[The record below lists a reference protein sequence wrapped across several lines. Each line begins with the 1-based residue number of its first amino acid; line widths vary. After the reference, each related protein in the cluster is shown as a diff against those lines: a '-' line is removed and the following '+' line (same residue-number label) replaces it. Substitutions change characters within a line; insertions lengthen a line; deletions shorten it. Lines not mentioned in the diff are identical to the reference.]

1 MANIP
6 IYKLTPTEA
15 VVDDTLI
22 KATPFVTGYTY
33 GGSITPS
40 DTPLTEA
47 VNAFYLAS
55 TNGTYTNFGGI
66 VVSALGFIYYKVGD
80 GYSFQAIVVG
90 DGGGSTDEIDG
101 DMLQISWTPT
111 NYTPLSIPTEV
122 DATNQLTAHLYGIDQ
137 VFNNS
142 TNWNTAYTDRNKWD
156 GGVTGLNAATGRA
169 SLGANT
175 IGSNLFTSTNPSAVR
190 FLRTNADNSISWLT
204 AAEFLT
210 AIGAGTSTGT
220 VSSVAMTVPTGLTVS
235 GSPITSSGTLAV
247 ALQSGY
253 QIPTT
258 TALTNAATAYSWGNH
273 AIAGYLTDDSNY
285 AKLNAANIFTA
296 NQNINK
302 TTPIFNIKS
311 TDATARKIEFL
322 NSSNVGVGNI
332 TSNVDGSLH
341 IQGSTDIELNAGS
354 ENNFRVTG
362 TNHFIEGLSS
372 GTQTKIIG
380 YNTTTGEINYQDPPG
395 DSGYAKLNIANTFT
409 AKQTTSFSSANYVS
423 EIYNTNALGNGLL
436 VQTSA
441 LGPQPIFNAQTAA
454 VNDLFRV
461 NANGTI
467 RMSNLPLSTKN
478 YIIGYDPTTGYIS
491 YQYAVPEYTASA
503 GVDLTS
509 NNFTLDINSLPLMSG
524 ASIVDADYFPIY
536 DSSTGAD
543 YKVLMSGLKSYIGG
557 FADPM
562 TTFGDII
569 FRGSSTPSRLP
580 IGSVGQVLTVS
591 NAGNFNIPSWQTPSG
606 GSGTVTSVTAG
617 NGMTQTG
624 TATINPTLNI
634 VSHEG
639 SAGSIGTINVGADA
653 IGVNLGTTSTTA
665 YRGDLGNAAYTGRIA
680 SLTTTGTSGAATFT
694 GNVLNIPNYSTTLGD
709 AAYDNYYINTLQLF
723 SAGVDGY
730 IDIYTIPSNT
740 ASTIFAVIDM
750 HIDHGLTTYKH
761 ISGHFSSDWAFNA
774 INRQNWVEQYSD
786 YRTSNI
792 SLTPELV
799 DNGTTGTFRIKVNSP
814 VTAEH
819 HYVLTVKYLHK

>member
-55 TNGTYTNFGGI
+55 TNGTYTNFGGL

-90 DGGGSTDEIDG
+90 DGGGGTDEIDG

-142 TNWNTAYTDRNKWD
+142 TNWNTAYGWGNHATAGYLTSFTETDPIYTASSWYTTTNNSTDWNTAYTDRNKWD
-156 GGVTGLNAATGRA
+156 GGVTGLNATTGRA

-175 IGSNLFTSTNPSAVR
+175 IGSNIFTSTNPGAVR
-190 FLRTNADNSISWLT
+190 FLRTNSDNSISWLT

-247 ALQSGY
+247 SLQSGY

-258 TALTNAATAYSWGNH
+258 TALTNAATAYGWGNH
-273 AIAGYLTDDSNY
+273 ATAGYLTSD
-285 AKLNAANIFTA
+285 AN
-296 NQNINK
+296 
-302 TTPIFNIKS
+302 
-311 TDATARKIEFL
+311 
-322 NSSNVGVGNI
+322 
-332 TSNVDGSLH
+332 
-341 IQGSTDIELNAGS
+341 
-354 ENNFRVTG
+354 
-362 TNHFIEGLSS
+362 
-372 GTQTKIIG
+372 
-380 YNTTTGEINYQDPPG
+380 
-395 DSGYAKLNIANTFT
+395 YAKLNIANTFT
-409 AKQTTSFSSANYVS
+409 AKQTTSFSSSANYVS

-441 LGPQPIFNAQTAA
+441 LGTQPIFKAQTAS

-461 NANGTI
+461 NADGTI
-467 RMSNLPLSTKN
+467 KMGNLPLSTKN
-478 YIIGYDPTTGYIS
+478 YIIGYDPTTKYIS
-491 YQYAVPEYTASA
+491 YQAAPPTYTAGTGLQLSS
-503 GVDLTS
+503 DQFSL
-509 NNFTLDINSLPLMSG
+509 NFNGLGLISG
-524 ASIVDADYFPIY
+524 GSIVDSDLIGIY
-536 DSSTGAD
+536 DASIGSH
-543 YKVLMSGLKSYIGG
+543 YKLSMGGLK
-557 FADPM
+557 
-562 TTFGDII
+562 TF
-569 FRGSSTPSRLP
+569 L
-580 IGSVGQVLTVS
+580 
-591 NAGNFNIPSWQTPSG
+591 NIPSAYTLPLAANGTRGGVQIGYTSTANNFALNLASEKGYTALPDASTTVKGIASFNTTNFSTSSGAVSIKSGGVVASSLNGNVISGQIDIGTNNIVDSDIFLISDGSSIRKSAMSRLKDYIG

-634 VSHEG
+634 VSHAG

-709 AAYDNYYINTLQLF
+709 AAYDNYYINTSQSF

-730 IDIYTIPSNT
+730 IDIYTIPSDT

-750 HIDHGLTTYKH
+750 HIDHGPTTYKH